1 MMQLQRIDLGSPL
14 VTDGDIAV
22 NNLQSARRP
31 AWSRLLRMPDRLDI
45 AEYIVELESFTAQF
59 LGDLQSLDHLET
71 LVAHLDRT
79 DPESSRVD
87 PESSKALLIH
97 AKVASIAHR
106 FAEAKGYLAKIAGCE
121 ESSKVAERLLLSIDQ
136 ACGNNLGAVLATRRR
151 MAAESGR

>member
-79 DPESSRVD
+79 DPESS
-87 PESSKALLIH
+87 KALLIH

-106 FAEAKGYLAKIAGCE
+106 FAEAKGYLAKIASCE